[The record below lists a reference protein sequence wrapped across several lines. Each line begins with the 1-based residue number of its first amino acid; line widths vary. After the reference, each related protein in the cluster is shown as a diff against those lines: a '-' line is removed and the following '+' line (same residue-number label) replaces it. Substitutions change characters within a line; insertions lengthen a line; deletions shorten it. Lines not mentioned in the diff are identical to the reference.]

1 MADRKAS
8 ADKAKTAGKARAV
21 KAPAGA
27 PSGAPAAA
35 KPAVAAKAAAA
46 PVAKAAPAK
55 PQPAQAA
62 KPVTPPLAAPAKP
75 AAALRPADNIAA
87 PAAKAPESAAPTVKA
102 PESAAKVTQSN
113 VNILQSG
120 AKSMTET
127 FTNTVNQAQQ
137 TAQQT
142 AQQASEQFRGAIDE
156 ANERGKLAMEKSAR
170 IIEEM
175 ADLGRGNMEAFVA
188 SSKTAAKYMETL
200 TQGAADF
207 NRRRFEEA
215 SATLRSFAEVKSP
228 TDFFRVQSD
237 FARKQ
242 FDSLVAE
249 SARVSETVVKMS
261 GDVAEPITSR
271 YTVAAERLKT
281 VAA

>member
-1 MADRKAS
+1 MADQKAA
-8 ADKAKTAGKARAV
+8 ADKAKIVRKPRAV
-21 KAPAGA
+21 KAAPLPRAGA
-27 PSGAPAAA
+27 
-35 KPAVAAKAAAA
+35 VTAAA
-46 PVAKAAPAK
+46 PVAAPLAAIELPVPAVE
-55 PQPAQAA
+55 A
-62 KPVTPPLAAPAKP
+62 VIPPLAAPAEP
-75 AAALRPADNIAA
+75 TAMPCPADNIAA
-87 PAAKAPESAAPTVKA
+87 AALAAPAPEAPV
-102 PESAAKVTQSN
+102 SVTITETLHSP
-113 VNILQSG
+113 VNTIQSG